1 MHKRTKLLSYLAL
14 AITIAIGIYF
24 TPAHAEAS
32 SCTAPPP
39 ATTAAATF
47 SGNPPNDG
55 FKVMYHSMWEFIQ
68 DNYYDQSRLKNWQS
82 FEHAF
87 DEQLGTLSDIE
98 VAFKS
103 LAQATDD
110 KWTTFITQQDIR
122 AHAALEKQGLV
133 TSGLML
139 YPRGGHYKLDVIHY
153 GSAAYN
159 TDLRERDTIL
169 CLNNVSLQT
178 LSREQVDI
186 LLRGNPGDKLTVKA
200 VAAADN
206 TEYDVVLSLSAF
218 DKPKVTGKLLTDKI
232 AYVRMPSFAGESF
245 INDFVEQFTTLTA
258 EAGGNVNGMVLDLR
272 NNHGGELPAATKFSS
287 LFLDQSKVVTQS
299 VLRGKPI
306 KPIYA
311 DKAEELTADRKP
323 IDVNTIKLL
332 RKLPMVILVNG
343 SSASAT
349 EVTLG
354 ALKDNRRGTI
364 IGVTSFGKGV
374 GYKTQRG
381 PVGGLMSITAF
392 KYLTPNGNEV
402 HEIGI
407 APDISVVVP
416 RAETSDVQLKAALDT
431 LKGQLLNNH

>member
-47 SGNPPNDG
+47 SGNAPNDG

-87 DEQLGTLSDIE
+87 DEKLGTLSDIE

-133 TSGLML
+133 TGGLML

-200 VAAADN
+200 LAAADN

-416 RAETSDVQLKAALDT
+416 RTETSDVQLKAALDT

>member
-87 DEQLGTLSDIE
+87 DEKLGTLSDIE

-133 TSGLML
+133 TGGLML

>member
-87 DEQLGTLSDIE
+87 DEKLGTLSDIE

-416 RAETSDVQLKAALDT
+416 RTATSDVQLKAALDT

>member
-87 DEQLGTLSDIE
+87 DEKLGTLSDIE

-416 RAETSDVQLKAALDT
+416 RTETSDVQLKAALDT